1 MRIYIAGS
9 ITHNPNYIQQFKEA
23 ENKLK
28 ELGHEVINP
37 CKEEGK
43 AYKWYIDEGLKQ
55 LMTCEAIFMLKDWQQ
70 SKGACLE
77 HKYAKCV
84 GLKVIYEQERKFK

>member
-1 MRIYIAGS
+1 MKVYIAGS
-9 ITHNPNYIQQFKEA
+9 ISDNANYVKQFKEA

-28 ELGHEVINP
+28 ALGHVVINP

-55 LMTCEAIFMLKDWQQ
+55 LMTCEAIFMLKNWQQ

-84 GLKVIYEQERKFK
+84 GLKTFYEQERNFK